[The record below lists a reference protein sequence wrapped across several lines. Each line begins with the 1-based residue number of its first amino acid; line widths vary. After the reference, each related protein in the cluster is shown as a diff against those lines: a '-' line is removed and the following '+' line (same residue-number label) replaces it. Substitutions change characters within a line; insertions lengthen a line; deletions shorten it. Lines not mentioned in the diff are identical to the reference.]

1 MKNFMQGSLNLV
13 ARRLARRATAASLA
27 CALVAGS
34 LASFQPGAV
43 SAQKMAATAKAAR
56 LSDEQR
62 ILHVLNRLGF
72 GARPGDVER
81 VRQLGLETYIERQL
95 APDKI
100 EDAATEARLR
110 NLSSYW
116 MTTAELYRKY
126 PQPGQLLRA
135 LQRQGRLPADL
146 AELRENRTKAGNE
159 ASKPPAPTG
168 AAAMAGA
175 MPDDAPDMMKA
186 GETGAAK
193 ADARKDYRQA
203 LQEYYRENNLL
214 QPARITAE
222 LQSSRILRAA
232 YSERQLQEV
241 LVDFW
246 TNHFNVYANKGAD
259 RWLLVAYDR
268 DTIRP
273 RTLGKFKDLLLATAQ
288 SPAMLFFLDNFQSVS
303 PSAGAGAAR
312 MRPRVKRFFETLTD
326 PQAGGAEGAGQQ
338 GGERRRRMNRRRQLQ
353 RAGMNAE
360 AAPQQQMP
368 AAGEQ
373 QGRMAAETAQTPAP
387 QPRRR
392 RRGINE
398 NYARELMELHTL
410 GVEGGYTQKDVQE
423 VARCF
428 TGWTIFDP
436 RGAGGAA
443 GLTNPERAGTF
454 FFNPRLHD
462 DGEKV
467 VLGHKIPAGGGMN
480 DGLMVLDILSKHPST
495 AKFIA
500 TKLARRFVSDNPS
513 PVLVERIAA
522 AYMKSDGDIRTTL
535 RAIFASPEF
544 NAPEN
549 YRAKIKTPFE
559 LAISALR
566 SLGGETTGAPA
577 LHQWIARMGEPLYQY
592 QAPTGYPDTAEHWV
606 NTGAL
611 LERMNFALALV
622 GNRINGTRVD
632 LSRFNGAGG
641 DGAATGA
648 NKSRLIEQF
657 AAVILQGDMSERT
670 KAALLKQLNEAA
682 TTPTTPTTAAT
693 ANAANAATAMT
704 RATNNDATNDDD
716 TMMQRGGGGRR
727 GGARREMLAAAN
739 TPITEAAR
747 IAALILGSPEFQRQ

>member
-1 MKNFMQGSLNLV
+1 MKNFTAGSLNSI
-13 ARRLARRATAASLA
+13 ASLARRATVFALA
-27 CALVAGS
+27 CALLAGS
-34 LASFQPGAV
+34 FVALPSA
-43 SAQKMAATAKAAR
+43 SAQQTSAAQTTAR
-56 LSDEQR
+56 LSEEQR
-62 ILHVLNRLGF
+62 IVHVLGRLGF

-81 VRQLGLETYIERQL
+81 VRKIGLERYIEAQL

-100 EDAATEARLR
+100 AEDAGLEAKLR
-110 NLSSYW
+110 NLSSYR
-116 MTTAELYRKY
+116 MTTAELYQKY

-146 AELRENRTKAGNE
+146 ADLRDNRKGGDGDAAAATKKGAGAPEDAEGAMQNGAAMKSNGVE
-159 ASKPPAPTG
+159 PEAASKN
-168 AAAMAGA
+168 
-175 MPDDAPDMMKA
+175 
-186 GETGAAK
+186 E
-193 ADARKDYRQA
+193 ARKDYRQA
-203 LQEYYRENNLL
+203 IQEYYRENNLL

-222 LQSSRILRAA
+222 LQASRILRAV

-259 RWLLVAYDR
+259 RWLLVSYDR

-273 RTLGKFKDLLLATAQ
+273 HTLGKFKDLLLATAQ
-288 SPAMLFFLDNFQSVS
+288 SPAMLFYLDNFQSAS
-303 PSAGAGAAR
+303 PTAGQGANRPR
-312 MRPRVKRFFETLTD
+312 MRRLFETLTD
-326 PQAGGAEGAGQQ
+326 PQMRGTGDAGQGAQ
-338 GGERRRRMNRRRQLQ
+338 QRRGGMNRRRQLMREGANGQ
-353 RAGMNAE
+353 NAQMP
-360 AAPQQQMP
+360 ALSSPPQQQ
-368 AAGEQ
+368 
-373 QGRMAAETAQTPAP
+373 AQTPAP
-387 QPRRR
+387 QPRRM

-428 TGWTIFDP
+428 TGWTIFAP
-436 RGAGGAA
+436 RGGNAVAMPGDAA
-443 GLTNPERAGTF
+443 NSAPMLERAGTF

-462 DGEKV
+462 DGEKN

-480 DGLMVLDILSKHPST
+480 DGLLVLDILSKHPST

-500 TKLARRFVSDNPS
+500 TKLARRFVADNPS
-513 PVLVERIAA
+513 PALVERISA
-522 AYMKSDGDIRTTL
+522 AYTKSDGDLRTTL
-535 RAIFASPEF
+535 RAIFTSPEF

-559 LAISALR
+559 LAISAVR

-622 GNRINGTRVD
+622 AGRINGTRVD
-632 LSRFNGAGG
+632 LARFNQTGG
-641 DGAATGA
+641 TGVD
-648 NKSRLIEQF
+648 KSRLVEQF

-670 KAALLKQLNEAA
+670 KAALLKQLNEAPPMA
-682 TTPTTPTTAAT
+682 TTATTMTTAA
-693 ANAANAATAMT
+693 AIAPNPAGRMT
-704 RATNNDATNDDD
+704 GEMNNDDA
-716 TMMQRGGGGRR
+716 MLARSGGGGRR
-727 GGARREMLAAAN
+727 GGRREMAAN
-739 TPITEAAR
+739 ANAPISDVAR